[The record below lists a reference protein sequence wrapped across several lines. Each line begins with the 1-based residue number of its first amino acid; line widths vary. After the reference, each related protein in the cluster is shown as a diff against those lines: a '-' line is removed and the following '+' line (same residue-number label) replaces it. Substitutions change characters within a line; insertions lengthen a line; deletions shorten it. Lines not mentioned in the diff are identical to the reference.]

1 LSRSQGV
8 IISDVLPGTP
18 AAAAGLQVGDVLA
31 GIDGREVQNV
41 PFVGFRLLT
50 KTQGEKVHLDV
61 LRGKQHLSFDV
72 PVMEP
77 PRDMD
82 QVTQLADPEK
92 GLVPALGIVAI
103 EIDKRIAA
111 MVSDLREPY
120 GIIVAARAAGALQEV
135 PLNTGDV
142 IRSLNGE
149 PMTTLERLR
158 NALKKLLPGSAVAL
172 QIQRDDKLQYIA
184 FVVE

>member
-1 LSRSQGV
+1 
-8 IISDVLPGTP
+8 
-18 AAAAGLQVGDVLA
+18 
-31 GIDGREVQNV
+31 
-41 PFVGFRLLT
+41 
-50 KTQGEKVHLDV
+50 
-61 LRGKQHLSFDV
+61 V